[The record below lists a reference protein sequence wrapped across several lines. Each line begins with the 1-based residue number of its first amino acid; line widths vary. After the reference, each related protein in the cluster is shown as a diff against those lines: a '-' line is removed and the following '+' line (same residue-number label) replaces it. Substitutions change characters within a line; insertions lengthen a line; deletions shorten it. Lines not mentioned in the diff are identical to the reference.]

1 MATEKEKQL
10 YYSHIN
16 SLDNAKELLVERDKE
31 YFAILN
37 ENDDL
42 KESIKE
48 LEYFKKKYEVLKSIM
63 DKKVETK
70 DLSNIEICS
79 SKIFTTVLDYTDFD
93 EDEEDEIEYFKIP
106 QKEIANELLIDNGYA
121 VCELKVRV
129 HLEIIK

>member
-1 MATEKEKQL
+1 
-10 YYSHIN
+10 
-16 SLDNAKELLVERDKE
+16 
-31 YFAILN
+31 
-37 ENDDL
+37 
-42 KESIKE
+42 
-48 LEYFKKKYEVLKSIM
+48 M

-93 EDEEDEIEYFKIP
+93 EDDKDEIEYFKIP